1 MSGTIS
7 ARQNQTN
14 IDSLLE
20 IVKSGDANENT
31 FLQVTTYYFSQSNY
45 EKALEYSEK
54 GIKLSDNNESVIKGE
69 LLLIHAYINVNWGL
83 SQKALIDFTEVK
95 QIGLK
100 TRNSKL
106 IFGGFHGLGRA
117 YINLGMNN
125 KAIDELTKG
134 LDYSNDSTEKRII
147 GIMNNA
153 LGLAYSNIGNNEK
166 ALYHIKIF
174 EKISRDISDT
184 IATMYAFINEG
195 KIYKSEN
202 NYTKAFEK
210 FRIAEEINCNMNND
224 QASVVL
230 FGNYAEL
237 LYEQKQYKKAIEQLR
252 KGIIICNKNRM
263 SKAQKDNYKLMIDNY
278 LKLDEKD
285 SAINYYNKL
294 IALKDSVYENDK
306 TNIIKYIK
314 AQQTIQQRI
323 KESEI
328 LAQKL
333 YNRNLLLS
341 LSSGMIILILIL
353 IYVLYSRYQL
363 KTNIHNEEKKEL
375 SQNLDEKNRELVGKL
390 LSENQKLVARN
401 KLVKHLDDYI
411 ENTTSKEVAIALE
424 TTKSELIKNNPTA
437 FSWDNFKV
445 YFEQVHPDFF
455 QKLTNPNYRLTINE
469 LRHCS
474 YMKMN
479 LSTKEIAS
487 LLNVSD
493 RAVQMARYRI
503 KKKLGLTADQDL
515 IAYILGL

>member
-31 FLQVTTYYFSQSNY
+31 FLQATTYYFSQSNY

-184 IATMYAFINEG
+184 VATMYAFINEG

-237 LYEQKQYKKAIEQLR
+237 LYEQKQYKKAIEQLQ
-252 KGIIICNKNRM
+252 KGIVICNKNKM
-263 SKAQKDNYKLMIDNY
+263 SKAQKDNYKLVINNY
-278 LKLDEKD
+278 LKLGEKD